1 MKERADYRNLLKVA
15 NPLKEQGVTFQLPLI
30 LCTISYIN
38 SMTTF
43 IVLSNG

>member
-1 MKERADYRNLLKVA
+1 MEQRTDYTNLLKVA

-38 SMTTF
+38 SVTTF
-43 IVLSNG
+43 ILFSNE